1 MGLLLSQK
9 GLDSPLYHLK
19 LTRHKICAKN
29 LGWTRCT
36 CKKVIQKQVIEKY
49 RVSALVK
56 KWNSPCVYLTLMR
69 HPIFTKKVIW
79 MAGLAVLT
87 KKNWFIS
94 FMFDSYTSCNFNK
107 QRKKTDH
114 RGEWAPCAH
123 KKCCVHLIYVCLSHV
138 MQYSKKIHVIGACGH
153 AAFEKII
160 RFISFTFDCHPL
172 CNFRKKQVIGEG
184 WPDVL
189 AKKQFEFI
197 SLHLTLRHH
206 AIFTKKS

>member
-1 MGLLLSQK
+1 MNGWASCAHK
-9 GLDSPLYHLK
+9 KKIDSSNLCLT
-19 LTRHKICAKN
+19 LTRHAI
-29 LGWTRCT
+29 
-36 CKKVIQKQVIEKY
+36 
-49 RVSALVK
+49 
-56 KWNSPCVYLTLMR
+56 LT
-69 HPIFTKKVIW
+69 
-79 MAGLAVLT
+79 
-87 KKNWFIS
+87 
-94 FMFDSYTSCNFNK
+94 NK
-107 QRKKTDH
+107 EKKTDH

-138 MQYSKKIHVIGACGH
+138 MQYSKKIHVIGACGL

>member
-1 MGLLLSQK
+1 
-9 GLDSPLYHLK
+9 
-19 LTRHKICAKN
+19 
-29 LGWTRCT
+29 
-36 CKKVIQKQVIEKY
+36 
-49 RVSALVK
+49 
-56 KWNSPCVYLTLMR
+56 
-69 HPIFTKKVIW
+69 
-79 MAGLAVLT
+79 
-87 KKNWFIS
+87 
-94 FMFDSYTSCNFNK
+94 MFDSYTSCNFNK

-138 MQYSKKIHVIGACGH
+138 MQYSKKIHVIGACGL

-206 AIFTKKS
+206 AIFTKKSQRQMGFLCSQKQVCFHLIYFLTNAPCNFRTQISSLGWVGSLLW